1 MSWSVVAKKDFRDAG
16 RSKALWALSVLFV
29 LFMAG
34 MAYVYTLVQSGG
46 PAGTDDLESLGL
58 IFFLISPVTLLI
70 PLTAL
75 VMAHKSIAG
84 EVESGS
90 AKFLLSLPHTRRDAI
105 VGKVVG
111 RGAVMGVAVLVGLVV
126 AAVVTVA
133 LYDSFD
139 ATAYL
144 GFAAL
149 TLFLAVMYTAI
160 GVGLSATTKDGGRA
174 TILVAGFYVFF
185 ELAWGLVPTGLLYL
199 QTGRFSPMGT
209 PPDWY
214 LLLNRLPPSSA
225 FSSAVFQFLPGNA
238 GNIAQYFPQSPP
250 IHLSKWAA
258 LAMMVVWFVV
268 VPLVGYRIFERADL

>member
-1 MSWSVVAKKDFRDAG
+1 MSWSVIAKKDFRDAG
-16 RSKALWALSVLFV
+16 RSKALWALTALFV

-46 PAGTDDLESLGL
+46 PAGAGELGSLGL

-90 AKFLLSLPHTRRDAI
+90 AKFLLSLPHPRRDAI
-105 VGKVVG
+105 IGKVVG

-139 ATAYL
+139 TMAYL
-144 GFAAL
+144 GFAVL
-149 TLFLAVMYTAI
+149 TVFLAVMYTAI

-185 ELAWGLVPTGLLYL
+185 ELAWGSFRPAST
-199 QTGRFSPMGT
+199 TS
-209 PPDWY
+209 
-214 LLLNRLPPSSA
+214 
-225 FSSAVFQFLPGNA
+225 
-238 GNIAQYFPQSPP
+238 
-250 IHLSKWAA
+250 
-258 LAMMVVWFVV
+258 
-268 VPLVGYRIFERADL
+268 